1 MIKIPLYKLA
11 SQHKSTRYNSGDWID
26 GIKIKE
32 LEEKIKE
39 YLGVKYVILTNSGI
53 SALLA
58 CYWVLRDKYR
68 KLSVDPYT
76 FPATYQPARL
86 LNYEINF
93 KRMLFL
99 KHLATTKNELYTI
112 THLYGQP
119 NELVKTINKSVLI
132 EDACQS
138 FGAELNRKKVGTFGL
153 LGCYSFYPTKT
164 LHTCGH
170 GGAVVTDN
178 KDYYEKLKVFIESG
192 RNGGKLTE
200 NVALNLRFDE
210 VKAEFLLDELKDYDK
225 RTDIQR
231 DIAKEL
237 IPLIPGSQPFLEE
250 QEGSRHIFSTFNIIL
265 NNRDK
270 FIKHMKNKGIET
282 KVYYDNDVLPV
293 SVRDEYE
300 DITSSIVSIPCRWNL
315 TMNEISTIRKALEE
329 FFI

>member
-1 MIKIPLYKLA
+1 MNKITLYKLE
-11 SQHKSTRYNSGDWID
+11 SQHKSTSYNSGDWID
-26 GIKIKE
+26 GIKMKE

-39 YLGVKYVILTNSGI
+39 YLGVKYVILTNSGT

-58 CYWVLRDKYR
+58 CYWVLKNKYH

-76 FPATYQPARL
+76 FPASYQPARL
-86 LNYEINF
+86 LDYKINF
-93 KRMLFL
+93 KRILFL
-99 KHLATTKNELYTI
+99 KHLATTKDELYTI

-119 NELVKTINKSVLI
+119 NELVKTINKRVLI

-170 GGAVVTDN
+170 GGAVVTDD

-192 RNGGKLTE
+192 RSGKKLTE
-200 NVALNLRFDE
+200 NIALNLRFDE
-210 VKAEFLLDELKDYDK
+210 VKAEFLLDEFKDYDK
-225 RTDIQR
+225 RMDIQR

-237 IPLIPGSQPFLEE
+237 IPLIPGNQPFLEE
-250 QEGSRHIFSTFNIIL
+250 KEGSRHIFSTFNIIL

-270 FIKHMKNKGIET
+270 FIEHMTNKRIET

-293 SVRDEYE
+293 SERDGYK
-300 DITSSIVSIPCRWNL
+300 DITSAIVSIPCRWNL
-315 TMNEISTIRKALEE
+315 TENEISTIKKALEE
-329 FFI
+329 FFL

>member
-1 MIKIPLYKLA
+1 MINIPLYKLA
-11 SQHKSTRYNSGDWID
+11 SQHKSTRYNSGAWID

-32 LEEKIKE
+32 LEEKIRE
-39 YLGVKYVILTNSGI
+39 YLGVKYVILTNSGT

-58 CYWVLRDKYR
+58 CYWVLKDKYH

-76 FPATYQPARL
+76 FPASYQPARL
-86 LNYEINF
+86 LDYKINF

-99 KHLATTKNELYTI
+99 KNLAITKNELYTI

-119 NELVKTINKSVLI
+119 NELVKTINKRVLV

-138 FGAELNRKKVGTFGL
+138 FGAELNKKKVGTFGL

-192 RNGGKLTE
+192 RSGVKLTE

-210 VKAEFLLDELKDYDK
+210 VKAEFLLDEFKDYDK
-225 RTDIQR
+225 RMDIQR

-250 QEGSRHIFSTFNIIL
+250 KEGSRHIFSTFNIIL

-270 FIKHMKNKGIET
+270 FIDHMKKKGIET

-293 SVRDEYE
+293 SEKDEYI

-315 TMNEISTIRKALEE
+315 TKNEISTIKKALEE
-329 FFI
+329 YFI

>member
-39 YLGVKYVILTNSGI
+39 YLGVKYVILTNSGT

-225 RTDIQR
+225 RMDIQR

>member
-1 MIKIPLYKLA
+1 
-11 SQHKSTRYNSGDWID
+11 
-26 GIKIKE
+26 
-32 LEEKIKE
+32 
-39 YLGVKYVILTNSGI
+39 VILTNSGT